1 MEIKQAKEK
10 LDHVI
15 AIGRVEMYKPIQ
27 VAETLRMANA
37 SKLINLSDVES
48 YRTKSRRWRDNV
60 TDALFSK
67 SSTSSARFQDDLWNP
82 SAVPPEAMVALGNAN
97 SSNHVVEAYIYSF
110 IVEKNRELVTARS
123 TVSNLN
129 SKGQVE
135 NLLAAF
141 DIQTLKSSADR
152 LYEILA
158 TAVFKTE
165 LSQTSYTISIDG
177 PKPTKHQN
185 SIDAL
190 VDLVFHFPMPLEVDR
205 LGHTNAADAGLDI
218 WTNFGVAVNVKRL
231 PLNIALLDKIVK
243 DTPIGS
249 LHIVCLKVEPAALA
263 KLGQLKKA
271 GLKISVTT
279 LKDLLNSV
287 ETLTSNKLSLKLFV
301 DTLTKSFDQEFPM
314 AKTLGDFIK
323 SRDYFS
329 TPLTGLWQRKDLQ
342 IDRIL

>member
-1 MEIKQAKEK
+1 VDIKQAKEK

-27 VAETLRMANA
+27 VAETLRMAITT
-37 SKLINLSDVES
+37 KDINLSDVES
-48 YRTKSRRWRDNV
+48 YRTKSRQWRDKV
-60 TDALFSK
+60 TDALFGK

-82 SAVPPEAMVALGNAN
+82 SAVPPEAMVALGIAN
-97 SSNHVVEAYIYSF
+97 STSHVVEAYIYSF
-110 IVEKNRELVTARS
+110 IVEKNQELVKARS
-123 TVSNLN
+123 TVSNLT
-129 SKGQVE
+129 SKRQVE

-141 DIQTLKSSADR
+141 DVPTLKSSADR

-177 PKPTKHQN
+177 PKPINNRN
-185 SIDAL
+185 SVDAL
-190 VDLVFHFPMPLEVDR
+190 VDLVFHLPMPLEVDR

-231 PLNIALLDKIVK
+231 PLNVALLDKIVK

-249 LHIVCLKVEPAALA
+249 LHIVCLKIEPAALA
-263 KLGQLKKA
+263 KLNQLKKA

-279 LKDLLNSV
+279 LNDLLNSV
-287 ETLTSNKLSLKLFV
+287 ESLTRNKISLKLFV
-301 DTLTKSFDQEFPM
+301 DTLTESFDQEFPM

-323 SRDYFS
+323 FRDYFS
-329 TPLTGLWQRKDLQ
+329 TPLTGLWQRKTLQ
-342 IDRIL
+342 IDGIL

>member
-1 MEIKQAKEK
+1 
-10 LDHVI
+10 
-15 AIGRVEMYKPIQ
+15 
-27 VAETLRMANA
+27 
-37 SKLINLSDVES
+37 
-48 YRTKSRRWRDNV
+48 
-60 TDALFSK
+60 
-67 SSTSSARFQDDLWNP
+67 
-82 SAVPPEAMVALGNAN
+82 MVALGNAN
-97 SSNHVVEAYIYSF
+97 STNHVVEAYIYSF
-110 IVEKNRELVTARS
+110 IVEKNQELVTARS

-129 SKGQVE
+129 SKRQIE

-141 DIQTLKSSADR
+141 DVPTLKSSADR

-177 PKPTKHQN
+177 PKPTNHQN

-231 PLNIALLDKIVK
+231 PLNVALLDKIVK

-287 ETLTSNKLSLKLFV
+287 ETLTGNKTSLKLFV
-301 DTLTKSFDQEFPM
+301 DILTKSFDQEFPM

-342 IDRIL
+342 IDQIL